1 MELGRSVQYN
11 AHNTRSLIY
20 TLKYVQNNIADKIP
34 RWRGINTYTHR
45 HTQTHTHTHTHT
57 HTRTHKHTQL
67 LINIIM
73 ILVNMLLKSVLTTIN
88 ILLVMNLAKRAFNCC
103 QCMYGNQNRAILDV
117 LITRIL
123 LWNHINMFL
132 DNYKRNLCICKT
144 VLIATVR
151 SSVLLNKCD
160 KLVSKCPRRNKCT
173 LNCFEDK

>member
-57 HTRTHKHTQL
+57 HKHTQL

-73 ILVNMLLKSVLTTIN
+73 ILVNMLSKSVLTTIN
-88 ILLVMNLAKRAFNCC
+88 ILLVMNLAFNCC

-144 VLIATVR
+144 VLIATVG

-160 KLVSKCPRRNKCT
+160 KLVSKCQRRNKCT
-173 LNCFEDK
+173 LKCFEDK

>member
-45 HTQTHTHTHTHT
+45 HTHTHTHTH
-57 HTRTHKHTQL
+57 THKHTQL

-144 VLIATVR
+144 VLIATVG
-151 SSVLLNKCD
+151 SSV
-160 KLVSKCPRRNKCT
+160 
-173 LNCFEDK
+173 